1 MSRGIYEGQPAFLSG
16 DRGSGISGHK
26 YSGGV
31 YVDGHNVQVQNFYS
45 AVHPQANP
53 MDALVGVSSLPNTG
67 SVTGTG
73 GTASAVALMGLGQ
86 GCWVWG
92 TDVPFNLDEIKGVF
106 KNKYALAG
114 VAVAVGAGGYVLY
127 RRSKV
132 SAGTGSTT
140 PDASTAT
147 GVTGVGS
154 GTADTTGNDVATWL
168 GSYSQN
174 LQNTLN
180 QQLSAYGTTLNDAL
194 KGITPTTPAPTTT
207 DVGPYPGTP
216 RPTGTTAYV
225 TKAGQGWADVLSA
238 LGFSGTSDATAL
250 EQWNVPTRDDCGRER
265 KGSEEQRCRI
275 RLPDVRRRHGA
286 RGPDLQSREAVGA
299 P

>member
-1 MSRGIYEGQPAFLSG
+1 M
-16 DRGSGISGHK
+16 
-26 YSGGV
+26 
-31 YVDGHNVQVQNFYS
+31 
-45 AVHPQANP
+45 
-53 MDALVGVSSLPNTG
+53 
-67 SVTGTG
+67 
-73 GTASAVALMGLGQ
+73 
-86 GCWVWG
+86 
-92 TDVPFNLDEIKGVF
+92 PFNLDEIKGVF

-250 EQWNVPTRDDCGRER
+250 EQWNRTHGTTAVVNGKAQKSNAAASGYQTFGVGTVLAVPTSSPG
-265 KGSEEQRCRI
+265 K
-275 RLPDVRRRHGA
+275 L
-286 RGPDLQSREAVGA
+286 
-299 P
+299 